1 MAIFIEV
8 HSVEKAVSVII
19 NLDAVIEI
27 APWREGGTVLFIQ
40 DATVAGGR
48 VAYRVTDSYEQFKQ
62 FAMQT
67 VSAEDIARRFP
78 KKQLL
83 NESAPVND
91 IFEGEEKLP
100 TDETPN
106 VVAPA
111 KEKVTKVEKIP
122 KFGK

>member
-1 MAIFIEV
+1 MSTFIEV

-27 APWREGGTVLFIQ
+27 APWREGGTVLFLQ

-48 VAYRVTDSYEQFKQ
+48 VAYRVTDTYEQFKQ
-62 FAMQT
+62 FAMET
-67 VSAEDIARRFP
+67 VTAEDIARRFP

-91 IFEGEEKLP
+91 IFQGEKSLP

-106 VVAPA
+106 EVAPA

>member
-1 MAIFIEV
+1 MSTFIEV
-8 HSVEKAVSVII
+8 HSVEKAVPVII

-48 VAYRVTDSYEQFKQ
+48 VAYRVTDSYDQFKQ
-62 FAMQT
+62 FAMET
-67 VSAEDIARRFP
+67 VTAEDIARRFP

-91 IFEGEEKLP
+91 IFEGKEKLP

-106 VVAPA
+106 
-111 KEKVTKVEKIP
+111 EKPTVRKVKTTELKIP
-122 KFGK
+122 KFGE